1 MARNAENNYLS
12 KYYTNESIRKKIDRI
27 LHKINAVNAT
37 KGTDSTDQERADIN
51 AAISSYMGDIAK
63 IDEEFYKELTPDI

>member
-37 KGTDSTDQERADIN
+37 KGIDSTNKEKADIN
-51 AAISSYMGDIAK
+51 AKISNYMRDIAN
-63 IDEEFYKELTPDI
+63 IDEDFYNELTPDI